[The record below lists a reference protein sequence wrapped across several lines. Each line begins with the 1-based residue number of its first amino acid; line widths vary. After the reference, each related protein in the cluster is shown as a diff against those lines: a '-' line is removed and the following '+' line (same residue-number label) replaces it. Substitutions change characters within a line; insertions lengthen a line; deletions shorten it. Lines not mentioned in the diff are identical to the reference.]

1 MSRIVDLLILT
12 GLVCVIYSFIVKI
25 MGKDLLNT
33 GLSPQPGNYLQLA
46 LVIFVLAIAI
56 TLVQIRDR
64 TK

>member
-12 GLVCVIYSFIVKI
+12 GLACVIYSFIVKI
-25 MGKDLLNT
+25 MGKDLLST